1 MTPEIFLTRQRSE
14 GVSPDRRLWFSVA
27 LCSRLHLL
35 HGGPLLEIA
44 ICREQCQLWY
54 SFYQPL
60 ELFPRQAFLYHLPA
74 MLPAGLLLPLPC
86 REPELS
92 VAVAQNTVWVAAIWC
107 VFGLVPLSGIPRHL
121 PATLQP
127 FLLLTC
133 LWLVSFPG
141 SMMAL
146 WGSQGK
152 VLLTDSQ
159 AKVWRLHGLAF
170 WTVLSLHLIFYRK
183 WGTLCEWGSWSG
195 QPLFPWIR
203 LPHGAVCISAR
214 HCISTLSVYSWFF
227 YCL

>member
-92 VAVAQNTVWVAAIWC
+92 VAVAQSTVWVAAIWC
-107 VFGLVPLSGIPRHL
+107 IFGLPTLWDSQTFTGYSAAIFAVNLSVVGFFSGFNDGALR
-121 PATLQP
+121 
-127 FLLLTC
+127 
-133 LWLVSFPG
+133 VSGEGSSDWFPG
-141 SMMAL
+141 
-146 WGSQGK
+146 
-152 VLLTDSQ
+152 
-159 AKVWRLHGLAF
+159 
-170 WTVLSLHLIFYRK
+170 
-183 WGTLCEWGSWSG
+183 
-195 QPLFPWIR
+195 
-203 LPHGAVCISAR
+203 
-214 HCISTLSVYSWFF
+214 
-227 YCL
+227 